1 MRFDRAV
8 PVLAAAL
15 CVAALAAAKPASRQ
29 SIEPGPDRRGAGWNT
44 EHATIPDGATPTPG
58 SIRIVRGIATRDDAT
73 LRDGTIDLQLPAPL
87 ALGDE
92 FAGIAFR
99 MASTADYEIVY
110 LQTSTDGLRWQ
121 RIQYQPVFEG
131 ETSWQLYAG
140 DGYETELPRPA
151 DPRAV
156 PPTTHVRLVVVGR
169 RADVYVDDMTKP
181 VLRIRELKRDP
192 IEGGV
197 GVWAISPKGAWV
209 QFDSLRVS
217 STVASMPTPVA
228 PVATPAGQIMRWRLS
243 PRLASPDSVE
253 PPRALSR
260 QLHAALESGT
270 VIDAEQSGLVN
281 LAALRGNPAGKQAY
295 NVFGGAGWGMA
306 LASVHL
312 TSDRARTVRL
322 RFGYSDAASVF
333 VNGKLVYSGRNDS
346 GYRYRNDLGRLSPD
360 AESVELPLHAG
371 VNELVVAVTDKA
383 FGWGLAARLDD
394 PNVVRADP

>member
-1 MRFDRAV
+1 MRFRTV
-8 PVLAAAL
+8 VTVL
-15 CVAALAAAKPASRQ
+15 VAALGVATLGAAKPIGRQ
-29 SIEPGPDRRGAGWNT
+29 PTALGPDPRGAGWGT
-44 EHATIPDGATPTPG
+44 EHATIPDDASPTPG
-58 SIRIVRGIATRDDAT
+58 SIRVIRGIATRDEAT

-87 ALGDE
+87 ALGEE

-121 RIQYQPVFEG
+121 RIQYQPVYEG

-140 DGYETELPRPA
+140 DGFETELPRPA
-151 DPRAV
+151 APRAV
-156 PPTTHVRLVVVGR
+156 PATTHVRLVIAGR

-181 VLRIRELKRDP
+181 VLRIRELKREP
-192 IEGGV
+192 IAGGV
-197 GVWAISPKGAWV
+197 GVWAISPKGGWV
-209 QFDSLRVS
+209 QFDSLQVS
-217 STVASMPTPVA
+217 GAVAATPTPFP
-228 PVATPAGQIMRWRLS
+228 PVATPAGQIMQWRLS
-243 PRLASPDSVE
+243 PRLPSPDSVE
-253 PPRALSR
+253 PPRELSR
-260 QLHAALESGT
+260 RLHAMLDSGT
-270 VIDAEQSGLVN
+270 VVGAEQSGLVN

-333 VNGKLVYSGRNDS
+333 VNGKLVYSGRNDY
-346 GYRYRNDLGRLSPD
+346 GYRYRTDIARLSPD

-371 VNELVVAVTDKA
+371 VNELVLAVTDKA

-394 PNVVRADP
+394 PNVVRVDP